1 MWWVSCCS
9 ASHTTRAWRL
19 EVAPRLESW
28 ERAGH
33 PSQQALLAYLEHVEA
48 AVAPNMRQHAGHAV
62 ALRLTAGLPADV
74 ALIGAGGDLDNYLYP
89 VVRRLGADR
98 VASAWARK
106 LHGGSSI
113 CVQAAAPAVGDA
125 TAGWNSARARTT
137 RSSQSRGWKGDIAA
151 QLPPAVA
158 PEGTVELQ
166 IAFRAGPQRNWTALW
181 KPAIDALGAIL
192 RVDDAIRPFS
202 PRDDRITRLGLHHN
216 MALELDHAVELG
228 VWWRRAT
235 CP

>member
-1 MWWVSCCS
+1 MVGFLLFGEPQD
-9 ASHTTRAWRL
+9 AG
-19 EVAPRLESW
+19 VALGVNPRLESW

-33 PSQQALLAYLEHVEA
+33 PSQQALGAYLEHVEA
-48 AVAPNMRQHAGHAV
+48 AVAPSVRQHAGNAV
-62 ALRLTAGLPADV
+62 ALRLTVGLPADV

-106 LHGGSSI
+106 LHGESSI
-113 CVQAAAPAVGDA
+113 CVQAAAPTTEDA

-137 RSSQSRGWKGDIAA
+137 TSSQSRAWKEEIAA
-151 QLPPAVA
+151 HLPPVVV
-158 PEGTVELQ
+158 PEGPVELQ

-192 RVDDAIRPFS
+192 GVDDAARPFS

-216 MALELDHAVELG
+216 IAPELGHAVELG
-228 VWWRRAT
+228 VWWRPA
-235 CP
+235 PS